1 MTPAEVYFAQ
11 DLRLPTNLL
20 RSNPSKTEEIGSSE
34 NYLGKVKT
42 KLEEIHEGVRK

>member
-20 RSNPSKTEEIGSSE
+20 RGNPSKTEEIGSSE
-34 NYLGKVKT
+34 NYLGKVKSW
-42 KLEEIHEGVRK
+42 KKFMKE